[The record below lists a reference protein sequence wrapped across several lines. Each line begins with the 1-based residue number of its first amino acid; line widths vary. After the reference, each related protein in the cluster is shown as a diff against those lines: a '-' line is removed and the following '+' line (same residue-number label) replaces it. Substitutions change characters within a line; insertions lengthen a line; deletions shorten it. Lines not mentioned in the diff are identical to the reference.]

1 MACDIVSHNRTNY
14 RYACIHA
21 KLSHS
26 SFLLVTLAAVQ
37 KIKGFR
43 MKSNL
48 FTSTRY
54 ACAAIFI
61 SLLLTSCSLMAI
73 KEQSEI
79 VESLGSVSGTINVPP
94 TLGTTVYATL
104 IEPQGQHLKMVKLS
118 LLSANRHYK
127 FNVLAGTYYV
137 AAFVDSNG
145 DGAYQQGEPATYAG
159 IENGQPTKFTMQP
172 NEKLKLPP
180 LTIKGAIASRNPNN
194 KLHKATSKAY
204 ANIGKVTSLKEP
216 MFSRENA
223 LMGFWRPIDYTN
235 EFGGG
240 LMMLQPFEQGKTPI
254 IFVHGIMGS
263 SLDFK
268 ALIASVDRSR
278 FQPWVLNYASGVRL
292 ELISD
297 YFNQALLQIQKQHTV
312 DKVIIVAHSM
322 GGLMTRSFVMKH
334 QASINNAKLAMVM
347 TINSP
352 LYGMDSAA
360 SGVKSSPI
368 VIPSWRDVARNSEFV
383 QTVHAWAWPKEIPYQ
398 MVFSYLPGEDGDGVV
413 PLNSQLSLSL
423 QKEATHVQGFEAQH
437 AGILSQAD
445 FINYFNTL
453 LKQY

>member
-1 MACDIVSHNRTNY
+1 
-14 RYACIHA
+14 
-21 KLSHS
+21 
-26 SFLLVTLAAVQ
+26 
-37 KIKGFR
+37 
-43 MKSNL
+43 MKFDL

-54 ACAAIFI
+54 GCAAIFI
-61 SLLLTSCSLMAI
+61 SLLLTGCSLMAI

-79 VESLGSVSGTINVPP
+79 VESLGSVSGTINVPA

-104 IEPQGQHLKMVKLS
+104 IEPQGQHFKIVKQS

-127 FNVLAGTYYV
+127 FSVLAGTYHV

-145 DGAYQQGEPATYAG
+145 DGAYQPGEPATYSG
-159 IENGQPTKFTMQP
+159 IENSQPTKFTIQP
-172 NEKLKLPP
+172 NETLKIAP
-180 LTIKGAIASRNPNN
+180 LTIKGAIASRGSSS
-194 KLHKATSKAY
+194 KLHKSTSRAY
-204 ANIGKVTSLKEP
+204 ANIGKVTSLQDP

-223 LMGFWRPIDYTN
+223 LMGFWRPVDYTN

-240 LMMLQPFEQGKTPI
+240 LMMLQPFEKEKTPV

-268 ALIASVDRSR
+268 ELIASVDRSR

-297 YFNQALLQIQKQHTV
+297 YFDQALLQIQKQHPV
-312 DKVIIVAHSM
+312 DKVIIIAHSM

-334 QASINNAKLAMVM
+334 QASVYSVKLAMVM

-360 SGVKSSPI
+360 KGVKSSPI

-383 QTVHAWAWPKEIPYQ
+383 QTVHSWQWPKEIPYQ

-413 PLNSQLSLSL
+413 PLNSQLSQSL
-423 QKEATHVQGFEAQH
+423 QNEATHVQGFEAQH

-445 FINYFNTL
+445 FISYFNTL